1 MATASASITTG
12 PRAAKES
19 RKRELIIQA
28 ALQVFAEHGLHGT
41 PVPPIADQAGV
52 GVGTLYRYFDS
63 KEALINAAFCDAK
76 QRLQD
81 RLLTDLDLLNP
92 SRTLFDT
99 LWARLTAFAR
109 EEPETFQFLEM
120 QDHHSYLTQESRSC
134 EQALLI
140 PLGMMVI
147 IGQRNG
153 LLSDSLKP
161 DLAIALFWGAFV
173 GIFKAERLNYLTLDD
188 DDLKRAR
195 DACWLAMANHNNE
208 NSNQEARP

>member
-1 MATASASITTG
+1 MASASSIAT
-12 PRAAKES
+12 PPS
-19 RKRELIIQA
+19 RTSREAQKREQIIKA

-41 PVPPIADQAGV
+41 PVPPIADKAGV

-92 SRTLFDT
+92 SRALFDT

-109 EEPETFQFLEM
+109 QEPETFQFLEM
-120 QDHHSYLTQESRSC
+120 QDHHSYLTAESRSC

-153 LLSDSLKP
+153 LLSNRLKP

-173 GIFKAERLNYLTLDD
+173 GVFKAERLNYLTLSDE
-188 DDLKRAR
+188 DLKQAR
-195 DACWLAMANHNNE
+195 DACWLAMSNN
-208 NSNQEARP
+208 NSGETTS